1 MDNGTFHCTKD
12 GRLWKKRAGD
22 EGIHGDDLLDGEGN
36 GWHCVGQQEP
46 ETDMSDEQV
55 ESAIAYAF
63 WVAITLAGLCGFA
76 FGLLATKVGVW
87 L

>member
-1 MDNGTFHCTKD
+1 MN
-12 GRLWKKRAGD
+12 
-22 EGIHGDDLLDGEGN
+22 
-36 GWHCVGQQEP
+36 
-46 ETDMSDEQV
+46 DEQI

-87 L
+87 LN